1 MGEVV
6 KTQRGGWWN
15 RIERT
20 ETGRDYS
27 QPVVVAQVS
36 LDVLA
41 EQVRVANNALVHA
54 EAEADKKRRHF
65 ELCQQALS
73 NRMVEV
79 ARASGIREIKFRA
92 LPQPEDE

>member
-6 KTQRGGWWN
+6 KERRFFWQG
-15 RIERT
+15 IERT
-20 ETGRDYS
+20 QTGRDYT
-27 QPVVVAQVS
+27 QPVVIAQVS

-73 NRMVEV
+73 NRMIEV
-79 ARASGIREIKFRA
+79 ARASGIKEIKFRA
-92 LPQPEDE
+92 LPVQEDEE